1 MVACSALRRR
11 RGRASTSRSF
21 DATKLLRRFSSSPPR
36 DLWSKSSPPRRDRIS
51 RPWYPPPP
59 SCSSSAHNGGITMQQ
74 CSWSRAQLFVAVE
87 IELQRLGVSTRPSFF
102 VASRHRLLHH
112 GISGPSHL
120 LLAVIGSP
128 GRGIRLRRRARHL
141 LVTEESR
148 CNNGGFETFCT
159 SGPYSF
165 GYLRIDPKTIK
176 SAERSTR
183 INPKVSNPEN
193 LTLPYLTPYLDSV
206 GANYRHG
213 ANFATGGSCIRPTVA
228 CFSQFHLGTQVS
240 QFIHFKTRTL
250 SLYNQTNGKTPFCK
264 GVLARPKDFS
274 KALYTFDIGQ
284 NDLAIGFQNMTE
296 EQLKA
301 TIPAIIESF
310 TTAIKLLFKE
320 GARFFSIHN
329 TGPTGCLP
337 YLLKSFPAT
346 PRDQYGCLKPLNNV
360 AIEFNKQLKQKISE
374 LNKELPYS
382 LLTYVDVYSAK
393 SHLITKAKN
402 LG

>member
-1 MVACSALRRR
+1 MA
-11 RGRASTSRSF
+11 TSKF
-21 DATKLLRRFSSSPPR
+21 TFFIILFLLG
-36 DLWSKSSPPRRDRIS
+36 LTEKSSTASRINS
-51 RPWYPPPP
+51 RKSCNFPAVYNFGDSNSDTGAISAAIGEVPPPNGVAFFGR
-59 SCSSSAHNGGITMQQ
+59 SAGRHSDGRLIIH
-74 CSWSRAQLFVAVE
+74 FV
-87 IELQRLGVSTRPSFF
+87 T
-102 VASRHRLLHH
+102 
-112 GISGPSHL
+112 
-120 LLAVIGSP
+120 
-128 GRGIRLRRRARHL
+128 
-141 LVTEESR
+141 
-148 CNNGGFETFCT
+148 
-159 SGPYSF
+159 
-165 GYLRIDPKTIK
+165 
-176 SAERSTR
+176 
-183 INPKVSNPEN
+183 EN

-402 LG
+402 LGFVDPFDYCCVGAVGRGMGCGKTIFPNGTELYSSSCQNRKNFISWDGIHYSETANMLVANRILDGSISNPPIPTQKACKLTKNVVGKI